1 MGAWLAA
8 DGAPSIICN
17 LDASYSGN
25 QVRLQGRIISS
36 SKVAGRYS
44 LEILQ
49 ANRSGHASINQSGPF
64 QVTGGEPGDF
74 GTATMSLQ
82 YGMRL
87 IARFTVT
94 PSGAETPCVAERE
107 ISDD

>member
-44 LEILQ
+44 LEICRLTGQ
-49 ANRSGHASINQSGPF
+49 VTHRSINLDHF
-64 QVTGGEPGDF
+64 
-74 GTATMSLQ
+74 
-82 YGMRL
+82 R
-87 IARFTVT
+87 
-94 PSGAETPCVAERE
+94 
-107 ISDD
+107 

>member
-1 MGAWLAA
+1 MGASLAA

-17 LDASYSGN
+17 VDASYSGS

-36 SKVAGRYS
+36 RKVAGRYS

-49 ANRSGHASINQSGPF
+49 ASRSGHASVNQSGPF
-64 QVTGGEPGDF
+64 QVTGGEPGVF
-74 GTATMSLQ
+74 GTATMSLPS
-82 YGMRL
+82 GMRL

-94 PSGAETPCVAERE
+94 PSGGETPCVAERE